1 MLLLWVGSCQV
12 IKPESI
18 STAVTSPI
26 ELVKIINYPSIINEK
41 FELDI
46 VKESSVG
53 RFQHSEPSWIL

>member
-1 MLLLWVGSCQV
+1 MLLLCVGNCQV
-12 IKPESI
+12 IRPESI

-26 ELVKIINYPSIINEK
+26 ELVKIINSPKIINEK

-53 RFQHSEPSWIL
+53 KFQHSDPSLIL